1 MASMARRLW
10 RHLTRAVKQT
20 KPGEARPSSGKEETK
35 EERLR
40 MLAAF
45 KESSQIMTV
54 GLHAHHTLAHPLAN
68 PCTFLPSLLP
78 PEFRQLV
85 RHDDTALRSLV

>member
-1 MASMARRLW
+1 
-10 RHLTRAVKQT
+10 
-20 KPGEARPSSGKEETK
+20 
-35 EERLR
+35 